1 VFVLAHLSDP
11 HLHPPGRPRWRDLA
25 SKRGLGFI
33 NWEIN
38 RRRHHDMAA
47 LAALVDDLRA
57 HRPDHVAVIGDL
69 TVIGHPDEYVP
80 ARAFLARLGSPED
93 VSLVPG
99 NHDSYVRA
107 TWHHPRLH
115 WSDYMR
121 GDAAA
126 GHGAPR
132 FPYLRRRGPL
142 AIIGVSTAVPTA
154 PFSATGRV
162 GAGQAVRLR
171 RLLEGLRGEGLFR
184 VVLIHHPPMP
194 DAARLRRLVDAGA
207 VAAAIG
213 EGGAELVLHG
223 HNHRMQHGAIAGSCG
238 RAIPVVGVPSASAGR
253 SALGHSAAYNLY
265 EIERSGQGWRC
276 VEITRGLGLAG
287 TIVER
292 ARQVLIGE

>member
-1 VFVLAHLSDP
+1 MFLLAHLSDP

-33 NWEIN
+33 NWQIN

-47 LAALVDDLRA
+47 LAALVTDLKEQ
-57 HRPDHVAVIGDL
+57 RPDHIAVIGDL

-80 ARAFLARLGSPED
+80 ARAFLARLGSPEE

-121 GDAAA
+121 GDDAT

-162 GAGQAVRLR
+162 GAGQTARLGR
-171 RLLEGLRGEGLFR
+171 MLEGLRGEGLFR
-184 VVLIHHPPMP
+184 VVLIHHPPKP
-194 DAARLRRLVDAGA
+194 DVAPMRRLVDAGA

-213 EGGAELVLHG
+213 EAGAELVLHG
-223 HNHRMQHGAIAGSCG
+223 HNHRLEHGTIAGSAG
-238 RAIPVVGVPSASAGR
+238 PVPVVGVPSASAGR

-265 EIERSGQGWRC
+265 EIERAGQGWRC
-276 VEITRGLGLAG
+276 VETTRGLVAGG
-287 TIVER
+287 TIA
-292 ARQVLIGE
+292 ARGRRVLIGG